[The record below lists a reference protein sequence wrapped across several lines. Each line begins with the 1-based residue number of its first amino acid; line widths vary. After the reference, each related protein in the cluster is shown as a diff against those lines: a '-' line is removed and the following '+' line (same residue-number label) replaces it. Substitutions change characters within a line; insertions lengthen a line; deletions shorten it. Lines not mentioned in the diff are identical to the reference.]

1 MLSVVDSSWQWHM
14 YTALLSKPVAMTG
27 FEFGSYILSFRFDSV
42 LYEFGCLTILNL
54 TVRQ

>member
-54 TVRQ
+54 TVPQ